1 MREDFGEVIEAE
13 ALETS
18 TLVGKPLKDARLPS
32 GVIVGAIL
40 RRDTVIM
47 PRGDT
52 VIEAKDRV
60 VVFAT
65 YEAVKKVERMFAVRL
80 DFF

>member
-1 MREDFGEVIEAE
+1 MRDGEVI
-13 ALETS
+13 
-18 TLVGKPLKDARLPS
+18 V
-32 GVIVGAIL
+32 
-40 RRDTVIM
+40 

-52 VIEAKDRV
+52 VVAAKDRV

-65 YEAVKKVERMFAVRL
+65 YEAVKKVEKLFTVRL